1 MIKISLKKV
10 GKESLAVTGVLILAI
25 VNSCLVY
32 MLGYKFG
39 VTNFIMEKK
48 AISTNYR
55 PATMVDYPNFS
66 TFWEVWD
73 LIKTKSVERGQIT
86 NDKLLEGAIN
96 GLTSALNDPF
106 SEYLNKEANDS
117 LAEELVGHFDG
128 IGAEISKKGE
138 YITIVSPLEG
148 SPAEKAGLLPN
159 DQILKVGDTD
169 VVGKSVNETI
179 KLIKGPAGTSVSLTI
194 ARSGLLEPKIIA
206 VERATIN
213 LPSVGW
219 QMLDN
224 DIAFI
229 KVYNFNDQVNSA
241 FDEAVR
247 QIFANH
253 PKGIILDLRNNPGG
267 YFDSALHLG
276 KYFFTPGSIAV
287 KEDFGN
293 GEIKDYRVYGN
304 AIFAYLPTV
313 VLVNEG
319 SASASE
325 ILAGALKD
333 LNKAVLV
340 GQKTYGKGSVQE
352 LIPLSADQSL
362 KLTIA
367 HWLTPNGTLIQNKGL
382 IPDYLVTNPDTQ
394 TSAYG
399 KLDTNTDL
407 QFKKA
412 IEVIYSLLNKS
423 KS

>member
-1 MIKISLKKV
+1 MIKIAFKKV

-39 VTNFIMEKK
+39 VTNFVAERR
-48 AISTNYR
+48 AISADYR
-55 PATMVDYPNFS
+55 PEVMVDYPNFS

-73 LIKTKSVERGQIT
+73 LIKTKSASRSQIT
-86 NDKLLEGAIN
+86 NDQLLEGAIN

-106 SEYLNKEANDS
+106 SEYLNKEANES
-117 LAEELVGHFDG
+117 LNEELVGHFDG

-159 DQILKVGDTD
+159 DQIIKIGDTD
-169 VVGKSVNETI
+169 VVGKSVNEAV

-194 ARSGLLEPKIIA
+194 TRVGIKEPKVFV

-224 DIAFI
+224 DVAFI
-229 KVYNFNDQVNSA
+229 KVYNFNDQVNGA
-241 FDEAVR
+241 FDEAVK

-267 YFDSALHLG
+267 YFDSALHLS

-340 GQKTYGKGSVQE
+340 GQTTYGKGSVQE
-352 LIPLSADQSL
+352 LIPLSSNQSL

-367 HWLTPNGTLIQNKGL
+367 HWLTPNGTLIQGKGL
-382 IPDYLVTNPDTQ
+382 VPDYVVKNVETA
-394 TSAYG
+394 SSSYG
-399 KLDTNTDL
+399 KLDTKTDL
-407 QFKKA
+407 QFQKA
-412 IEVIYSLLNKS
+412 IEVIYSLLNK
-423 KS
+423 